1 MRSSMQLDHRAT
13 WDEVC
18 EALAFS
24 SQDACE
30 GVAGQEVCCGVAPDS
45 WTDVRFTAK
54 ELAWLRLAKEAL
66 DSACN

>member
-1 MRSSMQLDHRAT
+1 MDNFTPSDHRAT

-24 SQDACE
+24 SRDAHE
-30 GVAGQEVCCGVAPDS
+30 RSPGREVSNEVASDS
-45 WTDVRFTAK
+45 RGDVRFTA
-54 ELAWLRLAKEAL
+54 EEFAWLRLAKEAL